1 MKASH
6 LAFLILSAGGMTAVA
21 QSATV
26 NGASATTESTATQAG
41 SSTVSGTASGS
52 SATQATAQS
61 SAVTDRYLTP
71 VQTELTGK
79 VDSKSAVVGQE
90 VMAKTSQATKLADGT
105 ALPKGTKLVGH
116 VTEVQAHSK
125 GEAGAILGLSFDKA
139 ELKGGQTLALRGVM
153 QAVAPPVAMASNDSM
168 GLDQA
173 GPIGG
178 AGSMS
183 APMGGAASGSTGT
196 RGGLGGGGL
205 AAPVRSVGQTA
216 GSTVG
221 GVAGDTRMAGQTAMD
236 TTGRTVATAGE
247 SVSGAAHATSL
258 PGVLLSSSGSVSGA
272 ANSSGRLTASGKNIS
287 LESGTR
293 ITLGVIAR

>member
-1 MKASH
+1 
-6 LAFLILSAGGMTAVA
+6 MTAVA
-21 QSATV
+21 QNAAV
-26 NGASATTESTATQAG
+26 NGATSATQSTAVRSTAVQSTAAQAG
-41 SSTVSGTASGS
+41 SSSVSGTGS
-52 SATQATAQS
+52 AGSATQTAMQS
-61 SAVTDRYLTP
+61 TAATDRYLTP

-90 VMAKTSQATKLADGT
+90 VMAKTSQATRLADGT

-125 GEAGAILGLSFDKA
+125 GEAGAILALSFDRA
-139 ELKGGQTLALRGVM
+139 ELKGGQSLALRGVM
-153 QAVAPPVAMASNDSM
+153 QAVAPAVAMAANDSM
-168 GLDQA
+168 GLDQS
-173 GPIGG
+173 GQFGG
-178 AGSMS
+178 VGSM
-183 APMGGAASGSTGT
+183 PMGGATSASSGS

-221 GVAGDTRMAGQTAMD
+221 GVAADTRMTGQAVND
-236 TTGRTVATAGE
+236 TTERTVATAGE
-247 SVSGAAHATSL
+247 SVSAGARATSL
-258 PGVLLSSSGSVSGA
+258 PGVLLSSSTPVNGAVS
-272 ANSSGRLTASGKNIS
+272 SSGRLTASGKNIS